1 MYFSMNSEYRN
12 YFVWK
17 GPSYSDPFRVVYRE
31 VKTRT
36 RKGIPVSYILKSI
49 PYEYESWEMAQLMA
63 DNLNS
68 RKVTVGEGYWIGEE

>member
-1 MYFSMNSEYRN
+1 MYFPMIRDYRN

-36 RKGIPVSYILKSI
+36 RKGIPVSYVLKSI
-49 PYEYESWEMAQLMA
+49 PFEYETWDMAKVMA
-63 DNLNS
+63 DDLNS
-68 RKVTVGEGYWIGEE
+68 RKVTIGEGDWIGEE